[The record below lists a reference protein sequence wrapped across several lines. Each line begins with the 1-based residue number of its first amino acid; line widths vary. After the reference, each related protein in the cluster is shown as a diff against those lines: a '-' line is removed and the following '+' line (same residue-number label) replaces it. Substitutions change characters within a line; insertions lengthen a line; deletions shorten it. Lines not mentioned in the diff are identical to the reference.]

1 MVEQLDDKI
10 IQFFTTICD
19 VQMFAHINSSDY
31 KFVGTYDDFINH
43 NITLIKSL
51 YIKELTFLSKLV
63 DLITEKKLN
72 MVDEEDFVEHKA
84 VCFYYNHEYKLV
96 LVHED

>member
-1 MVEQLDDKI
+1 
-10 IQFFTTICD
+10 
-19 VQMFAHINSSDY
+19 
-31 KFVGTYDDFINH
+31 
-43 NITLIKSL
+43 
-51 YIKELTFLSKLV
+51 
-63 DLITEKKLN
+63 